1 MCTEYKERWWE
12 NNVYYTSTVFRTLFK
27 NFPVGASGKES
38 VCQCRRHKRCG
49 FNPWVG
55 KNPWRGNGNP
65 FHYSC
70 LEKIPWTE
78 EPGRLQPIGSKTVR
92 HDLTDWA
99 HMHSKVFYK
108 PHLILKTLCKVNIL
122 TPYFK
127 YERTMT
133 RLQEYTKTT
142 QYHTSN

>member
-1 MCTEYKERWWE
+1 MCTEYKERWWK

-65 FHYSC
+65 FQYSC
-70 LEKIPWTE
+70 LEKNPMDRGAW
-78 EPGRLQPIGSKTVR
+78 QATVNR
-92 HDLTDWA
+92 VETCQTWLNRWA
-99 HMHSKVFYK
+99 HMHSKVFYI

-122 TPYFK
+122 TSYFK